1 MGFIKN
7 KKDFG
12 FGLVSLAVSVFLL
25 AYDKIVI
32 GRSLFPMPSM
42 WAKADI
48 YVKIIAAVMA
58 ALSLVLVIRSLCK
71 ADPDEAGKKKNRVD
85 HLVIIFFAAM
95 ALYLMLMETLGFVI
109 DSIWLMTLIT
119 FMLQMREKKVDWHDK
134 KATLKALGISLLYAA
149 ILVGVMSFVFST
161 WLKVTLP

>member
-1 MGFIKN
+1 MSFIKN

-12 FGLVSLAVSVFLL
+12 FGLASLAVSIFLL
-25 AYDKIVI
+25 ISDRIVI

-58 ALSLVLVIRSLCK
+58 ALSLMLVIRSLLK
-71 ADPDEAGKKKNRVD
+71 ADPDEGEKKKNRID
-85 HLVIIFFAAM
+85 YLVIIFFAAM
-95 ALYLMLMETLGFVI
+95 ALYLVLMETLGFVI
-109 DSIWLMTLIT
+109 NSIWLMTLIT

-149 ILVGVMSFVFST
+149 ILVGVTTFIFST

>member
-12 FGLVSLAVSVFLL
+12 FGLVSLATSVFLL
-25 AYDKIVI
+25 VYDKIVI

-58 ALSLVLVIRSLCK
+58 VLSLWLVIRSFIK
-71 ADPDEAGKKKNRVD
+71 ADPDETEKKKNGID
-85 HLVIIFFAAM
+85 HLVVIFFVAM
-95 ALYLMLMETLGFVI
+95 ALYLVLMDALGFVVN
-109 DSIWLMTLIT
+109 SIWLMTLIT

-134 KATLKALGISLLYAA
+134 KATLKALGISLLYAV
-149 ILVGVMSFVFST
+149 ILVGVTSFIFST

>member
-1 MGFIKN
+1 MSFIKN

-12 FGLVSLAVSVFLL
+12 FGLVSLAVSIFLL
-25 AYDKIVI
+25 ISDRIVI

-58 ALSLVLVIRSLCK
+58 ALSLVLVIRSLLK
-71 ADPDEAGKKKNRVD
+71 ADPDEGEKKKNRID
-85 HLVIIFFAAM
+85 YLVIIFFAAM
-95 ALYLMLMETLGFVI
+95 ALYLVLMETLGFVI
-109 DSIWLMTLIT
+109 NSIWLMTLIT

-149 ILVGVMSFVFST
+149 ILVGVTTFIFST